1 MRCFR
6 YKKYGHYRERAA
18 VDFQY
23 VDDVAKKTKTT
34 WMEIVPR
41 KSNAQ
46 TPKRIIIKNLQY
58 IQRREREIME
68 VKYRRN
74 ITFLK
79 AGKIVET
86 YMEDNNYANVAKKV
100 SSISNNDNQSYQ
112 YRVVIKKQVQL
123 GQLTNQTFK
132 SS

>member
-1 MRCFR
+1 
-6 YKKYGHYRERAA
+6 
-18 VDFQY
+18 
-23 VDDVAKKTKTT
+23 
-34 WMEIVPR
+34 
-41 KSNAQ
+41 
-46 TPKRIIIKNLQY
+46 
-58 IQRREREIME
+58 ME

-132 SS
+132 NS